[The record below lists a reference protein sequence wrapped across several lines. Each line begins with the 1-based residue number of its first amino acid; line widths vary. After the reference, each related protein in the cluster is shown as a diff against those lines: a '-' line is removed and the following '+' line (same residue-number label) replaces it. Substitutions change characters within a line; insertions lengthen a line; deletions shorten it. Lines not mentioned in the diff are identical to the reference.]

1 MRAGRDR
8 LAGAGL
14 AVLLAGAVLA
24 GPAGCKN
31 KAAEM
36 SRYPYFLTTL
46 NERWE
51 IARASLG
58 SDKPDISYV
67 VVLLKDLDGAAE
79 ALEWSYHGSNR
90 DQAIAKLKDVAAKF
104 RQDLSDKVDL
114 RRRRAGPPGLPTV
127 PADGRPEVGL
137 PGSAT
142 GAASSAGGYHSSGLI
157 SRVWKVASP
166 TQRSLSAGPRARAW
180 KASWSP

>member
-67 VVLLKDLDGAAE
+67 VVLLKDMDGAAE

-104 RQDLSDKVDL
+104 RDDLSDKVDL
-114 RRRRAGPPGLPTV
+114 RT
-127 PADGRPEVGL
+127 PEVRLL
-137 PGSAT
+137 PGAT
-142 GAASSAGGYHSSGLI
+142 AKDVAGAVERAHQDYLQFQPM
-157 SRVWKVASP
+157 VA
-166 TQRSLSAGPRARAW
+166 L
-180 KASWSP
+180 K